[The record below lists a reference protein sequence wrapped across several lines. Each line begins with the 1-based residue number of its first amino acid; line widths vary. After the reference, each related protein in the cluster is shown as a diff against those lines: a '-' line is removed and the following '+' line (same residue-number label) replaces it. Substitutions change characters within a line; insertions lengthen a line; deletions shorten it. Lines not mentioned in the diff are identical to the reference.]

1 MKIKTGMKQLVKA
14 EQVDAKVVGVVL
26 CFNGGDRERIRNKGY
41 YPELI
46 LPFYQALNFLKPREC
61 RYQSVLKGIHV

>member
-26 CFNGGDRERIRNKGY
+26 CFNGGDRERIRKKGY
-41 YPELI
+41 Y
-46 LPFYQALNFLKPREC
+46 R
-61 RYQSVLKGIHV
+61 